1 MSTLCIRP
9 CRYMNIS
16 WRSPERATIS
26 VGVGTRT
33 SVRYLLA
40 KSEEVI
46 LGPRVCSLGGICLFI
61 SATSIYGTHISF
73 ARSDP
78 IFATAFSTVSCG
90 TGGPHSIVLRRRHV
104 FFFLQTGGSWRL
116 LCRVSRQ
123 HLLTSWLWSHFCNSH
138 EIPNFFIIITVIV
151 MVTGGRGD
159 LWRHQGKTLRRQ
171 KGSHDGKHLLAIK
184 YFLIEGCMFL
194 T

>member
-1 MSTLCIRP
+1 MSTLCTRP

-61 SATSIYGTHISF
+61 SATSIHGTHFSF

-104 FFFLQTGGSWRL
+104 FFFFYKLEVPDVSCAEFPDSICSLRDCGLTFAILTRFRTFSL
-116 LCRVSRQ
+116 L
-123 HLLTSWLWSHFCNSH
+123 LL
-138 EIPNFFIIITVIV
+138 
-151 MVTGGRGD
+151 
-159 LWRHQGKTLRRQ
+159 
-171 KGSHDGKHLLAIK
+171 
-184 YFLIEGCMFL
+184 
-194 T
+194 